1 MRGEGVAAGP
11 GVGFGLSGRW
21 GELGRGLRREGNGPR
36 KREGQLGRL
45 GRARK
50 GKEKGWVDL
59 LGWFQGLV
67 FYFPFLFSFPFL
79 FFFQTPH
86 KLFEFK

>member
-36 KREGQLGRL
+36 KREEQLGRL
-45 GRARK
+45 GRAWN
-50 GKEKGWVDL
+50 GKEKGWAVFL
-59 LGWFQGLV
+59 VLGLGWV
-67 FYFPFLFSFPFL
+67 FFLFLCFPFFSFPF
-79 FFFQTPH
+79 
-86 KLFEFK
+86 